1 MNLSFNEL
9 ISILQNK
16 DVFMISGHGSK
27 NQFKNISN
35 VKKNIERI
43 AKKCDENSVFLY
55 FGDPPNKK
63 KPDVGLLFEYL
74 HKFNKKIKIFMIQRE
89 KVKKWG
95 VSPFVSGVYW
105 HRELNKKCS
114 SNKDKFFGG
123 IIGKS
128 ICSNTKKWVDIHKN
142 LEQGIKKVY
151 FFGGGDIA
159 KHELMLCKKLGID
172 YKYFPVKRRFM
183 GDGKTKVKNN
193 STMKNR
199 VGITWDL
206 FKKKTKK
213 QNKNNK

>member
-1 MNLSFNEL
+1 MNLSFGAL
-9 ISILQNK
+9 LYKLKNK
-16 DVFMISGHGSK
+16 DVYMIVGNGSK
-27 NQFKNISN
+27 NQFRDISS
-35 VKKNIERI
+35 VKKKIKEI
-43 AKKCDENSVFLY
+43 AEKCDENSVFLY

-74 HKFNKKIKIFMIQRE
+74 HKFNKKIKIYMIQRE

-95 VSPFVSGVYW
+95 IAPFVSGVYW

-114 SNKDKFFGG
+114 ANKNKFYGG

-128 ICSNTKKWVDIHKN
+128 ICSNTKKWVDVHKK
-142 LEQGIKKVY
+142 LDQGIKKIY

-183 GDGKTKVKNN
+183 GDGKTKVKIN
-193 STMKNR
+193 SRMKNS

-213 QNKNNK
+213 QNNK